1 MVVVLEV
8 IGGGQQSKVAAD
20 DWPLIQPSEV
30 QVAVPP
36 VLTAEPRLTPLG
48 NFKTLH
54 KSTYHL
60 ECDLLKI
67 RLCLCVI
74 RTIAT

>member
-1 MVVVLEV
+1 MFKCIWKRRESALISLVVVVLEV
-8 IGGGQQSKVAAD
+8 IGGGQQSKVAVD

-48 NFKTLH
+48 KCTGTHFYQIL
-54 KSTYHL
+54 
-60 ECDLLKI
+60 
-67 RLCLCVI
+67 
-74 RTIAT
+74 

>member
-1 MVVVLEV
+1 MVLEI

-48 NFKTLH
+48 MTINAQRTLTAF
-54 KSTYHL
+54 SPL
-60 ECDLLKI
+60 SL
-67 RLCLCVI
+67 
-74 RTIAT
+74 A